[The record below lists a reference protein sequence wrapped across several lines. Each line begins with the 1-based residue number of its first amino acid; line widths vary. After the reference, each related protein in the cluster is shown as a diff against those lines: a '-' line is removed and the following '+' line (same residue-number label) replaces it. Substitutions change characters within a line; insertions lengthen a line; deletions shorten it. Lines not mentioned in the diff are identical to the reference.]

1 MKECCH
7 YDIENNDDE
16 EEEGEGHNNKQYSQT
31 RHRLN
36 RQVRAIGSRQND
48 GDHSD
53 DMEDFSGLQDF
64 SENDLEEEE
73 EEDPEDEDD
82 EDLEEEDCHDD
93 NISST
98 IGDEEDPRLCSP
110 STDSEDKCSPS
121 PKQTRTTNIKYL
133 SGGEDLK
140 TTKNEVMVKNIN
152 KNFKTPSPEM
162 KNIETEEESRKAS
175 SQASRPKGSTK
186 SADIERA
193 KSLPPHS
200 ITVSDNASNISKN
213 THNAKGAKRKS
224 RPSSSSLA
232 EENSGLEGIG
242 NRSVKLA
249 TDKSDCEH
257 LRSKKKRFCT
267 SSQPN
272 SKISPQIKDD
282 DAIKNEKIPKSMS
295 HQSNICNVDGSQKLS
310 SGPNK
315 PISIPATSSNIIASH
330 DSDVWWSTA
339 ANVASTRERTSSVG
353 SGPILSPDISVSQ
366 WQKTDS
372 PCQQQTRKNHGNQAA
387 KLAAVSVASNPTV
400 TPPPPGPSTAM
411 AELANLVNAHP
422 RAGVAVSSE
431 TVHDMR
437 PFLRNL
443 AAQQQ
448 RWTTVDD
455 NTPGMSGANVSCGLS
470 EDNDSGLSQ

>member
-1 MKECCH
+1 
-7 YDIENNDDE
+7 
-16 EEEGEGHNNKQYSQT
+16 
-31 RHRLN
+31 
-36 RQVRAIGSRQND
+36 
-48 GDHSD
+48 
-53 DMEDFSGLQDF
+53 MEDFSGLQDF

-73 EEDPEDEDD
+73 DEDDEDEDEDD
-82 EDLEEEDCHDD
+82 EGLEEEDCHDD

-110 STDSEDKCSPS
+110 STDSEDKFSPS

-133 SGGEDLK
+133 SGVEDLK
-140 TTKNEVMVKNIN
+140 TTKKAVMAKNIS
-152 KNFKTPSPEM
+152 KTFKTPSPEM

-175 SQASRPKGSTK
+175 SQASMPKSTTK

-200 ITVSDNASNISKN
+200 TTVSDNTSNISKN
-213 THNAKGAKRKS
+213 TLNAKGGKRKS

-232 EENSGLEGIG
+232 EENSGLEGICKKPA
-242 NRSVKLA
+242 KLA

-257 LRSKKKRFCT
+257 LRSKKKRFST
-267 SSQPN
+267 SSQSI
-272 SKISPQIKDD
+272 SKISSQIKDH
-282 DAIKNEKIPKSMS
+282 DAIKNEKISKSIS
-295 HQSNICNVDGSQKLS
+295 NQSNLCNVDGSQKLS
-310 SGPNK
+310 SAPNK
-315 PISIPATSSNIIASH
+315 PISIPATSSHIIASH
-330 DSDVWWSTA
+330 DSDVWWSNA
-339 ANVASTRERTSSVG
+339 ANVATTGERTSSVG

-366 WQKTDS
+366 RQNTDS
-372 PCQQQTRKNHGNQAA
+372 PCQQQTRKNHSNQAA
-387 KLAAVSVASNPTV
+387 KLATVSVASNQTV

-455 NTPGMSGANVSCGLS
+455 NTPGMSGTNISCGLS